1 MSLPEIV
8 HPAGELPSVV
18 EGAADGPMVVDT
30 YAGPVRVEWDAD
42 ATVTAL
48 GHFAFFVE
56 YLKLSGRLTR
66 WWLTAPWFTRAA
78 TRRRFVT

>member
-48 GHFAFFVE
+48 GHFAFFAN
-56 YLKLSGRLTR
+56 T
-66 WWLTAPWFTRAA
+66 
-78 TRRRFVT
+78 